1 MSFKLGLPIIAVTA
15 LVVGVICIIQ
25 WRNNKNRE
33 HVIIKGQIIGFLKRT
48 NSNGTYF
55 YPIFEYFYNGNTYKN
70 EGKFGT
76 ATIKNGKKAPMSKY
90 KEGDEIEVLVFC
102 DDLSEGIINT
112 KGNINLSLYFGLGA
126 LAVGILLGVIWF
138 LVWGA

>member
-15 LVVGVICIIQ
+15 VIVGIACIIQ
-25 WRNNKNRE
+25 WINNKNRE
-33 HVIIKGQIIGFLKRT
+33 HVVIKGQIVDFSKRT

-55 YPIFEYFYNGNTYKN
+55 YPVFEYFYNGNTYKN
-70 EGKFGT
+70 ESQFGT
-76 ATIKNGKKAPMSKY
+76 ATIKKGKKAPMSKY

-102 DDLSEGIINT
+102 DDPSKGIINT

-126 LAVGILLGVIWF
+126 LAVGLLLGIIWI
-138 LVWGA
+138 LIWGV